1 MLGKILGNLMDDL
14 HPEKR
19 GLRSAHGYRYGACVG
34 RQLSRDGRSGI
45 LRGSVEIA
53 HLGGFLMDLG
63 THRIRNAGT
72 VA

>member
-1 MLGKILGNLMDDL
+1 MLGKIFGNLMDNL

-53 HLGGFLMDLG
+53 HLGGF
-63 THRIRNAGT
+63 
-72 VA
+72 